1 MKEREDRR
9 KETFRKNWKKR
20 MAGCSLLALCLSI
33 SSGLSGCG
41 LSSGTGAVSGT
52 LAQPGQELQ
61 ETPKEEKDL
70 EFSRRFY
77 LTSPDHLQLVT
88 AEELEDWETSGTEK
102 KELEEGKTSWGIVLA
117 EFPREQV
124 TMYGYLDPERLFQ
137 GVMIQCGDSVSYFPE
152 LVYMSDSHQMPDA
165 VSDGSGSMF
174 TVSFHAET
182 GKDRKRD
189 SLWVFLRSESGTMT
203 ADCFEEE
210 DYLSQM
216 ANRFS
221 LSFQKGEPEGTL
233 LRQDGQAL
241 GKADLSWAKDA
252 EITGL
257 NISDR
262 VCFEPGNPA
271 RLETEIGISAEGRKP
286 YYGDDLAVTAPI
298 EIVVRTYEDGSRGA
312 EFLIGEVEPLT
323 EEGLAEEREETGK
336 IKDEAGEIKEEAE
349 KGAGKTEEQGHSE

>member
-1 MKEREDRR
+1 MTEGNVPGV
-9 KETFRKNWKKR
+9 FR
-20 MAGCSLLALCLSI
+20 I
-33 SSGLSGCG
+33 
-41 LSSGTGAVSGT
+41 
-52 LAQPGQELQ
+52 
-61 ETPKEEKDL
+61 EEKN
-70 EFSRRFY
+70 EGKRRQKKGNF
-77 LTSPDHLQLVT
+77 Q
-88 AEELEDWETSGTEK
+88 EELEETDGRMFAACPVPVDFVRPFRLRPQLRDRRCVWDSGAAGAGTAGDPKRGNWETSGTEK

-124 TMYGYLDPERLFQ
+124 TMYGYLDPERPFQ

-262 VCFEPGNPA
+262 VCFKPGNPA

-286 YYGDDLAVTAPI
+286 YYGDELAVTAPT

-323 EEGLAEEREETGK
+323 EESLAEEREETGK